1 MSISGLVV
9 NTLPEKVKGVEQQ
22 LNAIPGVEVHAAN
35 DDGRL
40 VVTVDLPDDKT
51 SADTLFKI
59 KDIEG
64 VADAA
69 LVYNYFD
76 DTNEISEGA
85 NKEETY
91 EVN

>member
-1 MSISGLVV
+1 MSISGLVIHA
-9 NTLPEKVKGVEQQ
+9 NPTKVAGVTEQ
-22 LNAIPGVEVHAAN
+22 LNALPGVEVHAAN

-40 VVTVDLPDDKT
+40 VVTVDLPDDQA
-51 SADTLFKI
+51 SADTLYKI

-64 VADAA
+64 IADTA

-76 DTNEISEGA
+76 NTNTISEGA
-85 NKEETY
+85 EKEETY

>member
-9 NTLPEKVKGVEQQ
+9 NTSPTKVEAVAQQ
-22 LNAIPGVEVHAAN
+22 LKAIPGVEVHAAN

-40 VVTVDLPDDKT
+40 VVTVDLPDDKA
-51 SADTLFKI
+51 SADTLYKI
-59 KDIEG
+59 KDIDG
-64 VADAA
+64 VADTA

-76 DTNEISEGA
+76 DSNTISEGA
-85 NKEETY
+85 EKEETY

>member
-1 MSISGLVV
+1 MSISGLVIHAA
-9 NTLPEKVKGVEQQ
+9 PAKVPGVTER
-22 LNAIPGVEVHAAN
+22 LKAIPGVEIHAAN

-64 VADAA
+64 VADAS

-76 DTNEISEGA
+76 DTDQISEGA